1 MLEYLIDSLLD
12 DATLTDAHGLAKRIR
27 EVAELIRSEDD
38 PAVRALG
45 QRHADAL
52 AGRITHGD
60 ASSVGAL
67 ASVVQKAVA
76 GRSDARQAPLPPPP
90 ERARSR
96 NRQHEIGLEIFGA
109 LLDFP
114 ALLDAPEVDEAT
126 QTIDGEA
133 ALAIAALRHFP
144 QLVRDPEQLL
154 AKLPRPI
161 HPFAAAR
168 LAAPRHPSMEDA
180 RAELLGNVEKLK
192 RLESS
197 RQKLEVIEELT
208 RVAPS
213 GDFDREMTLL
223 QEQARRARERHG
235 L

>member
-1 MLEYLIDSLLD
+1 
-12 DATLTDAHGLAKRIR
+12 
-27 EVAELIRSEDD
+27 
-38 PAVRALG
+38 
-45 QRHADAL
+45 
-52 AGRITHGD
+52 
-60 ASSVGAL
+60 L

-76 GRSDARQAPLPPPP
+76 GRSEPRPGVVPPPP

-96 NRQHEIGLEIFGA
+96 SRQHEIALEIFGA

-114 ALLDAPEVDEAT
+114 ALLDASDVNEAT
-126 QTIDGEA
+126 QTIDGES

-144 QLVRDPEQLL
+144 ELVRDPEQLL
-154 AKLPRPI
+154 AKLPGPI

-168 LAAPRHPSMEDA
+168 LAAPRHPSVEDA